1 MYDGRKI
8 VPGLILFMAV
18 LLSPFLYSAS
28 TGQAATKPDLVKP
41 TQEKSCVEPTDWMK
55 ANHMQLLIQWRDD
68 FVRNGQ
74 ATFVGSGGKKY
85 DISLTGTCLKCHDK
99 EKFCDRCHSYAGV
112 QPNCWSCHTA
122 PKES

>member
-8 VPGLILFMAV
+8 IPGLILFLAV

-28 TGQAATKPDLVKP
+28 MGQAATKPDLEKP
-41 TQEKSCVEPTDWMK
+41 AQEKACIESTDFMR
-55 ANHMQLLIQWRDD
+55 ANHMELLIQWRDGA
-68 FVRNGQ
+68 VRNGDTTYV
-74 ATFVGSGGKKY
+74 ASDGKKY
-85 DISLTGTCLKCHDK
+85 DISLTGTCLKCHSM
-99 EKFCDRCHSYAGV
+99 EKFCDRCHTYAGV